1 MELIPQGQYFHK
13 GWEIAF
19 FSEKTASGSQSS
31 GVAEVRKE
39 GELRCSLLSTGHF
52 ENRNN
57 LFESLKARGIRWID
71 EHEARKKV
79 VAYWDESEQSE
90 GSRS

>member
-1 MELIPQGQYFHK
+1 MELISQGQYFHK

-19 FSEKTASGSQSS
+19 FSEKTAGGGQSS

-71 EHEARKKV
+71 EHEARRKA
-79 VAYWDESEQSE
+79 VAYWDGGE

>member
-1 MELIPQGQYFHK
+1 MELIPQGRYFHK

-19 FSEKTASGSQSS
+19 FSEKAASGGQSS

-39 GELRCSLLSTGHF
+39 GELRCSLLSTGNF
-52 ENRNN
+52 ESRSN

-71 EHEARKKV
+71 EHEARRDV
-79 VAYWDESEQSE
+79 VADWEE
-90 GSRS
+90 SRS